1 MLTLRDPNLTPDRIE
16 IGMNQPRPQRLS
28 LTKTAP
34 AALLFAVLTMATAT
48 AQQTNEIGFIE
59 RFALAED
66 RSEVLKELIPGTE
79 DYYFFHAL
87 HYQNIGN
94 QAGLGTVIAQWKKR
108 FENSG
113 RRKEIENRQ
122 ALITYETDP
131 KTTLDYLKRELGL
144 KFNHQRERKQ
154 TNPNLPTALDQSLI
168 ALDAI
173 VKRSLSNDRS
183 LGEVSDTGI
192 DWLMQNWSRIDLS
205 TAQKR
210 ELLGKLQRP
219 DYPDLVDALAEDFGR
234 RESRGFE
241 EFPVNR
247 LLLLSQL
254 DALAAKRPQ
263 LLGDS
268 NFVLTKLG
276 KLRPGADVDMEQ
288 DKAAKEAYLDRAWA
302 FASEL
307 EPAFNSLVA
316 HLLYQRLSHDLAKG
330 DYDKDRF
337 LAYLKLPRP
346 VHYMNP
352 KYREDLKV
360 WRHQVDMNFDCSSAT
375 SFPPI
380 GREDQVVRGYLLHF
394 LTGASDYKPY
404 SPYLTDE
411 YLKTLFAEANI
422 VGGKGDPEQWSSLL
436 APSAYQQLK
445 ERVDL
450 DFDPAAKERFAD
462 GETVSVD
469 LHVKNVENLIVKIYE
484 INTYNYFL
492 NFGRQINTD
501 LNLDG
506 LVANEELSFDYE
518 ESPFKRVVRTFQFAQ
533 LNAARG
539 VWVVEFIGNGK
550 SSRALIRRGNL
561 QYLTR
566 TSTAGNVL
574 RILDDKR
581 QSIPGAFAWL
591 NGKRYDQN
599 EDGEVV
605 IPFSNNPGTQQVIL
619 GDGQGFASLENLQL
633 LGEQYGLAAGFY
645 IDREELLARRDATLA
660 VRPNFTLNGAPGDV
674 ALLENVVLT
683 IVSTDLDGVQSTATV
698 PDFKLFPHKESTHTL
713 RVPNRLASLQFQMTA
728 KVKSLSQNQ
737 DVQLAASDSLAINQ
751 IATTDVVSD
760 LFLSKIDG
768 KYRVQLLGRTGE
780 PQKNTAVN
788 VNLRRDDFRTD
799 VRTTLKTDDAGSIDL
814 GALEGIF
821 RVTADAPNGRNY
833 RWVLPSDKRRYPS
846 TIHAKTGEVIAV
858 PVVRGGE
865 GREAFS
871 LLETANGS
879 PVKDYLDSIS
889 VKDGF
894 ATIRDLPAGD
904 YALFLKEAGE
914 TVRIR
919 VTAGQESNGFFLS
932 SSRNLERRNGKAL
945 QIREVRTDGDDLLV
959 RLDNANS
966 HTRIHVITS
975 RFVPAFSA
983 FDTLGNGVTIEPLRG
998 KPARYKNLYV
1008 SGRSIGD
1015 EYRYIIE
1022 RRYAKKF
1029 PGNMLR
1035 RPGLL
1040 LNPWALRDTATG
1052 KDEAQEGQ
1060 DWARGAEGELAS
1072 LDRAPSETPAR
1083 GAAGTADPHSIEFLA
1098 DPGVVAFNLAPEA
1111 NGELRIKLEELGDR
1125 QFVRVIAVDSVSAV
1139 ERNVALPARYTKIQD
1154 LRLATGLNPKRHFT
1168 QRDQVSILEPN
1179 KAHTIDDIS
1188 TAEFEAYDTI
1198 GSVYHLFKT
1207 LSGGNSNLDEF
1218 SFVID
1223 WPEHDDAKKRELYSK
1238 HASHELSFFLQRKDP
1253 DFFAAVVQPYL
1264 ANKKDKTFVDRYL
1277 LGNDLTPYLEPW
1289 RYTRL
1294 NIVERILLAGSLPDQ
1309 KSSIARDVNDLL
1321 ALLPP
1326 EQRLDLQNFETALA
1340 GAELHWGYQSGGAK
1354 GENKS
1359 LREQLKSVQKSK
1371 RASSAR
1377 YKADMDGDGLELAS
1391 AAAEP
1396 APPSS
1401 EALGVTRE
1409 AGIIRESLQKK
1420 SAELLGDI
1428 EEDAQLADKEVA
1440 FGRKRLSN
1448 RGVRDQLAELG
1459 VEAEE
1464 MESRAEFAG
1473 RRTARD
1479 RGRRADVRQFYRKLD
1494 ETKEWAENNYYHLPI
1509 EQQNTDLVTV
1519 NKFWNDFAARNPEAP
1534 FYSKHISEVARN
1546 FTEMMF
1552 ALSVLDLPFTAG
1564 GGEGSAALE
1573 KNRLTMKPTTPVILF
1588 HKETTEAA
1596 AAGQATQLLVSQ
1608 NFFRQ
1613 GDRFI
1618 DENGERSDKFVSD
1631 EFLTGVVYGC
1641 QIVVTNPT
1649 SSRQRLDLMHQIPI
1663 GSIPVNNSKAT
1674 ANAALR
1680 LEPYQ
1685 THTQDFF
1692 FYFPMAGDFPHFPVH
1707 VSKDQKVVAFAEPF
1721 TFHVVEELT
1730 NTDTSSWAYV
1740 SQWGTEDEVLAFL
1753 NQNNLRRLDL
1763 TKVAWRCRES
1773 DGFFNNVVEI
1783 LDGRHYYDP
1792 VIFSYAVQ
1800 HNVLEPMRQFL
1811 LHADGFLANCGA
1823 WIDTKLVTIDPV
1835 ERKNYQHLEYSPLVN
1850 ARTYALG
1857 GSRKVL
1863 NDRFRNQYL
1872 QLMRIFSYRAQLDAA
1887 DNMTLTY
1894 YQLLQDRID
1903 EALAAFDKVD
1913 RSALPTQ
1920 LHYDYLKVYT
1930 SFFREDP
1937 GTARAV
1943 AEQYADYPVDRWQ
1956 KVFHEVTAQLDE
1968 IEGKGTQLID
1978 EENREQQQNQLAAT
1992 EPALTFKV
2000 ENRKVDLLYRNLKA
2014 VTVNYYRMDLEF
2026 LFSTNPF
2033 VSSDSARFSMI
2044 VPNRSDRVDLAAGT
2058 EKLTLDLPAEFEG
2071 ENILVEVIG
2080 SGIRKASAYYSNRLN
2095 VQLAQNYGQL
2105 QVTHAEDS
2113 KKPLSKVY
2121 VKVYAEIGGTP
2132 RFYKDGYTDLRGK
2145 FDYASLNTSELDQVS
2160 RFSILVMSDEHG
2172 ALVSEAKPPQR

>member
-1 MLTLRDPNLTPDRIE
+1 MKQKR
-16 IGMNQPRPQRLS
+16 RLS
-28 LTKTAP
+28 CLHAAP
-34 AALLFAVLTMATAT
+34 VATLLALGIVTMAPLS
-48 AQQTNEIGFIE
+48 AQQSNEIGFIE
-59 RFALAED
+59 RFALAEN
-66 RSEVLKELIPGTE
+66 REEVLKELIPGTE
-79 DYYFFHAL
+79 DYYYFYAL

-94 QAGLGTVIAQWKKR
+94 KAELDKVIAQWKKR

-122 ALITYETDP
+122 ALISYETDP
-131 KTTLDYLKRELGL
+131 NATLDYLKRELGL
-144 KFNHQRERKQ
+144 QFNHQRERKQ
-154 TNPNLPTALDQSLI
+154 TNPHLPTALDQSLVS
-168 ALDAI
+168 LDAI
-173 VKRSLSNDRS
+173 VKRSLSNNQS
-183 LGEVSDTGI
+183 LGEVSDAGV
-192 DWLMQNWSRIDLS
+192 DWLMLNWSKVELS

-210 ELLGKLQRP
+210 ELLGKLRRP
-219 DYPDLVDALAEDFGR
+219 DYPDLVDALSEDLGR
-234 RESRGFE
+234 RESRGFG

-247 LLLLSQL
+247 SLLLSQL
-254 DALAAKRPQ
+254 DALAEKRPQ

-268 NFVLTKLG
+268 DFVLTKLG
-276 KLRPGADVDMEQ
+276 KLRPGADVDMEY
-288 DKAAKEAYLDRAWA
+288 DKAAKEAYLNRAWA
-302 FASEL
+302 FVSGL
-307 EPAFNSLVA
+307 EPAFNSLA
-316 HLLYQRLSHDLAKG
+316 ANLIYQRLSHDLSKG

-337 LAYLKLPRP
+337 LTYLKLPRP
-346 VHYMNP
+346 VHYVNP
-352 KYREDLKV
+352 LYRENLKV
-360 WRHQVDMNFDCSSAT
+360 WRHQVDMSFDCSAAT
-375 SFPPI
+375 SFRPI
-380 GREDQVVRGYLLHF
+380 INDDDVVRSYLLHF
-394 LTGASDYKPY
+394 LTGAGDYKSY
-404 SPYLTDE
+404 APYLTDE
-411 YLKTLFAEANI
+411 YLKALYAEANI
-422 VGGKGDPEQWSSLL
+422 VGGVGDPEQWSSLL
-436 APSAYQQLK
+436 SPGAYQALK

-450 DFDPAAKERFAD
+450 DFDPTAKEQFAD
-462 GETVSVD
+462 DETVSVD
-469 LHVKNVENLIVKIYE
+469 LHVKNAENLIVKIYE

-518 ESPFKRVVRTFQFAQ
+518 EGPFKRTKRNYKFAQ
-533 LNAARG
+533 LNAKRG

-574 RILDDKR
+574 RILDSNGK
-581 QSIPGAFAWL
+581 SIPGAFAWL
-591 NGKRYDQN
+591 NGKRYDQDDN
-599 EDGEVV
+599 GEVV
-605 IPFSNNPGTQQVIL
+605 IPFSNNPGSQQVIL
-619 GDGQGFASLENLQL
+619 GDGQGFASLENLHL

-645 IDREELLARRDATLA
+645 VDREELLATRDATLA
-660 VRPNFTLNGAPGDV
+660 VRPNFTLNGAPGDIE
-674 ALLENVVLT
+674 LLENVVLT
-683 IVSTDLDGVQSTATV
+683 ITSTDLDGVQSTATV
-698 PDFKLFPHKESTHTL
+698 PDFKLYPHKESTHTL
-713 RVPNRLASLQFQMTA
+713 RVPDRLASLQFQLNA
-728 KVKSLSQNQ
+728 KVKNLSQSQ
-737 DVQLAASDSLAINQ
+737 DVQLAANDSVSINQ
-751 IATTDVVSD
+751 IAATDAVSD

-799 VRTTLKTDDAGSIDL
+799 VRATLKTDDAGNVDL
-814 GALEGIF
+814 GDLEGIF
-821 RVTADAPNGRNY
+821 RVTVNAPNGRNY
-833 RWVLPSDKRRYPS
+833 RWILPTDQRRYPS
-846 TIHAKTGEVIAV
+846 TIHAKTGEVISV

-889 VKDGF
+889 IKDGF

-904 YALFLKEAGE
+904 YSLFLKEAEE

-919 VTAGQESNGFFLS
+919 VTAGAESNGFLLS
-932 SSRNLERRNGKAL
+932 SSRNLERSNGRAL
-945 QIREVRTDGDDLLV
+945 QIREVKQDGDDLVV
-959 RLDNANS
+959 RLDNTNS
-966 HTRIHVITS
+966 HTRVHVIS
-975 RFVPAFSA
+975 NRFVPAFST
-983 FDTLGNGVTIEPLRG
+983 FDKLGNGTLIEPLHG
-998 KPARYKNLYV
+998 TPARYKNLYV

-1029 PGNMLR
+1029 PGNMLK

-1040 LNPWALRDTATG
+1040 LNPWALRDTATA
-1052 KDEAQEGQ
+1052 KDEAKKGQ
-1060 DWARGAEGELAS
+1060 DWARGVEGDDAS
-1072 LDRAPSETPAR
+1072 LARSPSRNDAKTESGNT
-1083 GAAGTADPHSIEFLA
+1083 DPHSLEFLA
-1098 DPGVVAFNLAPEA
+1098 GPGVVAFNLAPGD

-1125 QFVRVIAVDSVSAV
+1125 QFIRVIAVDPLTAV
-1139 ERNVALPARYTKIQD
+1139 ERNIALPSRNTKIQD
-1154 LRLATGLNPKRHFT
+1154 LRLASGLNPKRHFT
-1168 QRDQVSILEPN
+1168 QRDQVTILEAN
-1179 KAHTIDDIS
+1179 KAHTIEDIS

-1207 LSGGNSNLDEF
+1207 LSSGNANLEKF

-1223 WPEHDDAKKRELYSK
+1223 WPKHKDAKKRELYSK

-1253 DFFAAVVQPYL
+1253 EFFAAVVQPYL
-1264 ANKKDKTFVDRYL
+1264 QNKKDKTFVDFYL
-1277 LGNDLTPYLEPW
+1277 LGDDLTSYLEPW
-1289 RYTRL
+1289 RYEQL

-1309 KSSIARDVNDLL
+1309 KESIARDVNDIL

-1340 GAELHWGYQSGGAK
+1340 GAALQWDDFGAVGG
-1354 GENKS
+1354 GDKS
-1359 LREQLKSVQKSK
+1359 LREELKKVRKGKQAAAT
-1371 RASSAR
+1371 RMR
-1377 YKADMDGDGLELAS
+1377 ADMDGGQFSADSIAASPAPGQAGVTKPAGFRTEKLSEGVLELTAD
-1391 AAAEP
+1391 
-1396 APPSS
+1396 
-1401 EALGVTRE
+1401 
-1409 AGIIRESLQKK
+1409 
-1420 SAELLGDI
+1420 EL
-1428 EEDAQLADKEVA
+1428 KNEVA
-1440 FGRKRLSN
+1440 DAKKIPASRRLSN
-1448 RGVRDQLAELG
+1448 RALAEKAESLSEDDLSRLG
-1459 VEAEE
+1459 GVAAGG
-1464 MESRAEFAG
+1464 RGGFAG
-1473 RRTARD
+1473 KATTRD
-1479 RGRRADVRQFYRKLD
+1479 RGKRQQVRQFYRKLD

-1519 NKFWNDFAARNPEAP
+1519 NKFWNDFVARNPEAP
-1534 FYSKHISEVARN
+1534 FYSKHISEAARN

-1618 DENGERSDKFVSD
+1618 DENGERSDKFVTD
-1631 EFLTGVVYGC
+1631 EFLTGIVYGC

-1680 LEPYQ
+1680 LEAYQ

-1730 NTDTSSWAYV
+1730 NTDTSSWAYL
-1740 SQWGTEDEVLAFL
+1740 SQWGTEDEVLASL
-1753 NQNNLRRLDL
+1753 NENNLRRLDL
-1763 TKVAWRCRES
+1763 TKIAWRCRES
-1773 DGFFNNVVEI
+1773 DGFFKKVVEI
-1783 LDGRHYYDP
+1783 LDGRHYYDV

-1872 QLMRIFSYRAQLDAA
+1872 QLMRIFSHRSKLDAA

-1903 EALAAFDKVD
+1903 EALGAFDKVD

-1920 LHYDYLKVYT
+1920 LQYDYLKAYT

-2000 ENRKVDLLYRNLKA
+2000 ENRKVDLLYRNLKS

-2121 VKVYAEIGGTP
+2121 VKVYAEIGGAS